1 MDWVLQPLGNYAVG
15 QAEVEQEKLLLESY
29 GTEAV
34 RKDCEQEV
42 DEEARW
48 ERWKKFPQW
57 DGAIKVHELVMVRVN
72 EELCGGVQVAYH
84 ADDELQVS

>member
-42 DEEARW
+42 DEEG
-48 ERWKKFPQW
+48 ER
-57 DGAIKVHELVMVRVN
+57 DGKNSHNGMVPSR
-72 EELCGGVQVAYH
+72 
-84 ADDELQVS
+84 SMSW